1 MEVKRKSLSS
11 ISAREFLSWM
21 YAWTQLSNTVSQAL
35 DTVGR
40 EELKQ
45 FLANV
50 RKQ

>member
-1 MEVKRKSLSS
+1 MEVKKSLFSV
-11 ISAREFLSWM
+11 SAREFLSWM
-21 YAWTQLSNTVSQAL
+21 YAWTLLSTTVSQAL
-35 DTVGR
+35 DAVGT